1 MSDLL
6 VMIGLTSVASIY
18 GAWHLIAKAAMA
30 EGTSPYLFL
39 FYRCFLGSALMMLTL
54 CCIPAARSRA
64 DKPFYPVSE
73 IVRCLRSDGD
83 KFFLL
88 ACLLGLNTIGG
99 LMAVARLPAIVCAI
113 FQPILPVIAAVMS
126 TLLGIE
132 PWSTGKAICICVC
145 TMGATIVIV
154 SGHELRVLGLS
165 SSSSTQVGWLFLA
178 VNITAGAA
186 YSVVQKQCGVLR
198 NYSPIFVAG
207 VSFLIAAC
215 GILPSACYSAPTAK
229 DWLCTDRL
237 ITQMALAYAA
247 VFVTA
252 YNYSVSA
259 WANKISSPTT
269 VVAFQTLQPVA
280 TCCLNYA
287 VYGLHLTFA
296 QALGGSAIVA
306 GLLADVLWKNGEASH
321 HELRP
326 LKGMPILVK

>member
-1 MSDLL
+1 MW
-6 VMIGLTSVASIY
+6 G
-18 GAWHLIAKAAMA
+18 
-30 EGTSPYLFL
+30 
-39 FYRCFLGSALMMLTL
+39 
-54 CCIPAARSRA
+54 
-64 DKPFYPVSE
+64 
-73 IVRCLRSDGD
+73 
-83 KFFLL
+83 
-88 ACLLGLNTIGG
+88 
-99 LMAVARLPAIVCAI
+99 
-113 FQPILPVIAAVMS
+113 
-126 TLLGIE
+126 
-132 PWSTGKAICICVC
+132 
-145 TMGATIVIV
+145 
-154 SGHELRVLGLS
+154 
-165 SSSSTQVGWLFLA
+165 
-178 VNITAGAA
+178 
-186 YSVVQKQCGVLR
+186 LR

-306 GLLADVLWKNGEASH
+306 GLLADVLWKTLEKDGEKAASFALVGSCANLGLMQWMPRNGEASH

>member
-1 MSDLL
+1 
-6 VMIGLTSVASIY
+6 
-18 GAWHLIAKAAMA
+18 
-30 EGTSPYLFL
+30 
-39 FYRCFLGSALMMLTL
+39 
-54 CCIPAARSRA
+54 
-64 DKPFYPVSE
+64 
-73 IVRCLRSDGD
+73 
-83 KFFLL
+83 
-88 ACLLGLNTIGG
+88 
-99 LMAVARLPAIVCAI
+99 
-113 FQPILPVIAAVMS
+113 
-126 TLLGIE
+126 
-132 PWSTGKAICICVC
+132 
-145 TMGATIVIV
+145 MGATIVIV

-306 GLLADVLWKNGEASH
+306 GLLADVLWKTLEKDGEKAASFALVGSCANLGLMQWMPRNGEASH